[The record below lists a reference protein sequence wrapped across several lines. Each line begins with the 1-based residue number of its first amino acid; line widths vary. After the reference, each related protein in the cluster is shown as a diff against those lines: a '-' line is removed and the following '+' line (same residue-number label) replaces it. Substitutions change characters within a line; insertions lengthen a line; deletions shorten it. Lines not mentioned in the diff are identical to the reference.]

1 MYFTNCKTLDELK
14 AEYRRLAM
22 ANHPDRGGDVET
34 MKQINADHDAAFEI
48 LKKRHNE
55 SADEYHQT
63 TETAEEFR
71 DIIEA
76 LLKLDGLTV
85 ELCGCWLWISGNT
98 REHKEALKAA
108 GCRWSKK
115 KAMWYWRHTEDGRSY
130 YRSKSTEETKISER
144 KNDIEMSI
152 ERKNEIEAFAK
163 EYGFSFVDAKRKLEE
178 IESDCDPNEFFAEV
192 WY

>member
-1 MYFTNCKTLDELK
+1 MKFFANCETLDELK

-22 ANHPDRGGDVET
+22 KHHPDRGGDVET
-34 MKQINADHDAAFEI
+34 MKAINAEHDALFEL
-48 LKKRHNE
+48 LKKQHND

-71 DIIEA
+71 EVIAA

-108 GCRWSKK
+108 GCRWSKQK
-115 KAMWYWRHTEDGRSY
+115 MMWYWRHPEDKRSY
-130 YRSKSTEETKISER
+130 YRSKSTMS
-144 KNDIEMSI
+144 DI
-152 ERKNEIEAFAK
+152 RQK
-163 EYGFSFVDAKRKLEE
+163 YGSQVFRGATEDTGYNKLG
-178 IESDCDPNEFFAEV
+178 ATA
-192 WY
+192 